1 MRLAWDERWHLMCA
15 LLECR
20 GLECTGTL
28 IGPKH
33 VVTAAHCVFD
43 INDSHQYVSALNFAA
58 GQNGN
63 LQPYGQTAWA
73 TLRVVDQ
80 FTQQVRCLWHYRG
93 AVYRLTVLVAV
104 KYLDGVVHSRV
115 ATACTVACSDWRACG
130 RRPPGNR
137 KQSKWTHWACY
148 GPRSERCCCFASIV
162 HLERVLVTSVRRCR
176 RMSRLACQ

>member
-1 MRLAWDERWHLMCA
+1 MRLALSKHWHWNGISIKQAGACLI
-15 LLECR
+15 CR
-20 GLECTGTL
+20 GLECTGTM

-80 FTQQVRCLWHYRG
+80 FTQQARCLRHWRG
-93 AVYRLTVLVAV
+93 V
-104 KYLDGVVHSRV
+104 
-115 ATACTVACSDWRACG
+115 
-130 RRPPGNR
+130 
-137 KQSKWTHWACY
+137 
-148 GPRSERCCCFASIV
+148 F
-162 HLERVLVTSVRRCR
+162 
-176 RMSRLACQ
+176 